1 MSYRKEMERRFLLQ
15 NEYLGNEKPVNILT
29 PLVSVTV
36 ATYQHVNY
44 IRECLEGILMQNT
57 SFHYEIIIGEDGS
70 VDGTDKICKEYAE
83 KYPEK
88 IRLFLRDRNLSQ
100 YYEDNKLI
108 GRFNGRWNRMSSRGK
123 YIALCEGD
131 DYWTDPLK
139 LERQVAFLEANEDY
153 GLVYTEF
160 NRLYQYSKEI
170 EKNCFRNNLGIPP
183 NTLEDFLINTR
194 FLAPVTWLFRSAI
207 LDQINLMHKENYV
220 VGDLPMLLIICKNYK
235 IGYIDESMAVYRVLQ
250 NSASHFKDYF
260 KEYKF
265 DYGLFRIQMDFA
277 NAYKVHES
285 IIRKIKTKFYN
296 YIFIAAC
303 LVNEHDV
310 KDDAFKHLKDN
321 NLLTIKMKCIY
332 FFSKN
337 DQLRK
342 IFKAYLNSKMKFISR
357 FQIKNKSVLR

>member
-1 MSYRKEMERRFLLQ
+1 MESRFLLQ
-15 NEYLGNEKPVNILT
+15 NEYLGDEKPVNILT

-36 ATYQHVNY
+36 ATYQHENY

-70 VDGTDKICKEYAE
+70 ADSTGKICKEYAE
-83 KYPEK
+83 KYPDK
-88 IRLFLRDRNLSQ
+88 IRLFLRDRKLSQ
-100 YYEDNKLI
+100 YYEDDKLI

-139 LERQVAFLEANEDY
+139 LQKQVAFLEANEDY

-160 NRLYQYSKEI
+160 DRLYQNSKKI
-170 EKNCFRNNLGIPP
+170 EKNCFRENLGIPP

-194 FLAPVTWLFRSAI
+194 FLAPVTWLFRTAT

-220 VGDLPMLLIICKNYK
+220 VGDLPMLLIICKDHK
-235 IGYIDESMAVYRVLQ
+235 IGYLDESMAVYRVLQ
-250 NSASHFKDYF
+250 NSASHFKDYY

-265 DYGLFRIQMDFA
+265 DYGLFKIQMDFA
-277 NAYKVHES
+277 NAYNVHES
-285 IIRKIKTKFYN
+285 IILKIKNKFYN
-296 YIFIAAC
+296 YIFTADC
-303 LVNEHDV
+303 LLNESDL
-310 KDDAFKHLKDN
+310 KNDAFQHLKDN

-332 FFSKN
+332 HLSKN
-337 DQLRK
+337 KLLRN
-342 IFKAYLNSKMKFISR
+342 IFKTYIKSKLKFISL
-357 FQIKNKSVLR
+357 FEIKNKSIIR